1 MIKIICP
8 NKTLPEWKR
17 LVADIG
23 EAPAYL
29 AFFGNGNVIPSPAT
43 ARAILGMKAAEPLTP
58 KQSHSKSKKSK
69 APVPKATIE
78 LRPLIVPRIKA
89 DNFTK
94 IVGRTRQRSKML
106 AEA

>member
-29 AFFGNGNVIPSPAT
+29 SFFRNANVIPDPAT
-43 ARAILGMKAAEPLTP
+43 ARAILGMKVAATLTP
-58 KQSHSKSKKSK
+58 KHTLSKYKKPKVPAPKDAIPFHGMVLPKIKMESISKL
-69 APVPKATIE
+69 A
-78 LRPLIVPRIKA
+78 
-89 DNFTK
+89 
-94 IVGRTRQRSKML
+94 GRTRQRSKVL
-106 AEA
+106 ADA

>member
-23 EAPAYL
+23 EAPAFL
-29 AFFGNGNVIPSPAT
+29 AFFRNQNTIPDPAT
-43 ARAILGMKAAEPLTP
+43 ARAILGMKVAKSLAPKKPL
-58 KQSHSKSKKSK
+58 HESKKPK
-69 APVPKATIE
+69 ASVPKATIE
-78 LRPLIVPRIKA
+78 SRPLILPKVTA

-94 IVGRTRQRSKML
+94 PVGRQRSKVL
-106 AEA
+106 TEA